1 MTSSEHLK
9 MKVKMRACE
18 NCGEVR
24 PLNFFPFN
32 IKEGTY
38 TYICLACQKIEI
50 IETLQVQQET
60 GKKVLRIT
68 RAVRDKYFSLGCGI
82 CRNCGEAK
90 PLDKNHTFF
99 SISRTTRLGYNY
111 ECRLC
116 TNKRLR
122 AMIAKSDPERAK
134 KLKKCNVK

>member
-1 MTSSEHLK
+1 MPTPSKLR
-9 MKVKMRACE
+9 MRVKMRTCE
-18 NCGEVR
+18 KCGEYR

-38 TYICLACQKIEI
+38 THICLACQKIEI
-50 IETLQVQQET
+50 IEKLQVQQET

-68 RAVRDKYFSLGCGI
+68 RAIRDKYFSLGCGI
-82 CRNCGEAK
+82 CRNCGEVK
-90 PLDKNHTFF
+90 PLDNDHTFF
-99 SISRTTRLGYNY
+99 SISKATRLGYTY

-122 AMIAKSDPERAK
+122 KMIEKVDPDRAAKMVGK
-134 KLKKCNVK
+134 